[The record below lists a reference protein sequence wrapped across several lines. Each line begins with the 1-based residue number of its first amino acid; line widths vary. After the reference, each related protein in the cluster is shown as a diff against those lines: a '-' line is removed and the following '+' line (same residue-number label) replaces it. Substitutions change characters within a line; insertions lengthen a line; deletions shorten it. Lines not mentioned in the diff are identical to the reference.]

1 MLYCGFVFCIGSLTC
16 LFFFSSSRR
25 HTRCALVTG
34 VQTCAL
40 PISGA
45 GTMSHSNVGF
55 CDHSNKEWPVRRR
68 PRRRYNWP
76 RDERPDS
83 TLRRSAVK
91 GRDVGDRS
99 LYCISA
105 PVMPLAFGEETS

>member
-1 MLYCGFVFCIGSLTC
+1 
-16 LFFFSSSRR
+16 
-25 HTRCALVTG
+25 
-34 VQTCAL
+34 
-40 PISGA
+40 
-45 GTMSHSNVGF
+45 MSHSNVGF

-105 PVMPLAFGEETS
+105 PVMPLAFGEETSGTAECPKWRRLQKGAQVLGESAYLAYILDIFSPDEPT

>member
-1 MLYCGFVFCIGSLTC
+1 
-16 LFFFSSSRR
+16 
-25 HTRCALVTG
+25 
-34 VQTCAL
+34 
-40 PISGA
+40 
-45 GTMSHSNVGF
+45 MSHSNVGF

-105 PVMPLAFGEETS
+105 PVMPLAFGEERSEEHTSELQSLMRISYAVFSLKKKTTRTNTTKK